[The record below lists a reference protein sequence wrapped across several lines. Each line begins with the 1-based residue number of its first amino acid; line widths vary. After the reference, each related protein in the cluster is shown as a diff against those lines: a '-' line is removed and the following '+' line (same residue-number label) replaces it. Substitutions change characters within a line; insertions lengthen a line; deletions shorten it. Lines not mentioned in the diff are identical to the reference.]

1 MSDPTSTPES
11 VPEPRWK
18 CRADHFVYGYCDGPV
33 GARPGHNSC
42 GWSDPPAASSP
53 DEGGE
58 LRCEATPCD
67 ERATLVLPSGS
78 SVGNNDPV
86 HSCGL
91 HAAELADLD
100 EWRAM
105 TAPASADEGAR
116 QRTGGWS
123 LVRDEEP
130 VQASRPWSL
139 YRPDGRRYGTLTDE
153 EAAALQRSHLTAPP
167 APSTPAHPDEG
178 TERPDTA
185 ALREIA
191 DRFLLDED
199 GGILLR
205 EACDWIDAQ
214 PPAPPTPAPDA
225 ERLRK
230 AEELLRL
237 TMDRAELDDWRPL
250 WFANYVVP
258 FLTASPLALPPAPST
273 PAEPGGEA

>member
-58 LRCEATPCD
+58 ATICRRCGGLGPDHQTWC
-67 ERATLVLPSGS
+67 
-78 SVGNNDPV
+78 SVRTFAGDP
-86 HSCGL
+86 
-91 HAAELADLD
+91 
-100 EWRAM
+100 
-105 TAPASADEGAR
+105 PASADEGVR

-153 EAAALQRSHLTAPP
+153 EAAALQRSHLAAPP
-167 APSTPAHPDEG
+167 APSTPATQPE
-178 TERPDTA
+178 TV
-185 ALREIA
+185 
-191 DRFLLDED
+191 
-199 GGILLR
+199 
-205 EACDWIDAQ
+205 CDCCGAHRVIGWAGVCEPCWTYINAM
-214 PPAPPTPAPDA
+214 PLPATP
-225 ERLRK
+225 
-230 AEELLRL
+230 
-237 TMDRAELDDWRPL
+237 
-250 WFANYVVP
+250 
-258 FLTASPLALPPAPST
+258 PST
-273 PAEPGGEA
+273 PAEPEQADG